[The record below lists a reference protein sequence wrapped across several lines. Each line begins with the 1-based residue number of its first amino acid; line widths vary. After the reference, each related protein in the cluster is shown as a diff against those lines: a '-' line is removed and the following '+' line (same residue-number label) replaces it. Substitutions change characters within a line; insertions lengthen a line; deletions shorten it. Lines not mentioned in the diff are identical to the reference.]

1 MNKDLYMND
10 EKVSLILKFRNM
22 RTEDFV
28 EDYLDIK
35 LMWWQKLYIRM
46 MTNIGKVTCCLN
58 KYMKG

>member
-1 MNKDLYMND
+1 MND

-28 EDYLDIK
+28 EDYLSIK
-35 LMWWQKLYIRM
+35 LMWWEKLYIRM
-46 MTNIGKVTCCLN
+46 ITNIGKDTCCLS

>member
-35 LMWWQKLYIRM
+35 LMWWQKIYIRM